1 MRLLTYYRRTVFLFL
16 CGMIPAFCGAQVTY
30 PARPVR
36 IVVPFTPGGIND
48 FAARAIAV
56 RLGESLGQP
65 VVIDNRPSAGG
76 VVGTEYVAQS
86 APDGY
91 TLVAGSIG
99 THAIN
104 ENLYAKLSYRTLRD
118 FLPITTLLDAPNL
131 VVVHPSLPVR
141 SIGDLITL
149 ARRQPGKINYGS
161 AGSGTA
167 THLSA
172 ELFKSMTS
180 VDIVHVPYRGAA
192 PSVVDLISGEL
203 GVIFST
209 MPSSLAH
216 VRSGRLRPVA
226 VTGSRR
232 SKVIPGVPTIDESG
246 VQGYEFYG
254 WVGLFA
260 PIKTPPEVISRLYG
274 DTAVI
279 LRTVDMRERFIDQGG
294 EPGGLAPLQFTNFIK
309 NEIAKWG
316 KVIRF
321 AGIRQE

>member
-1 MRLLTYYRRTVFLFL
+1 
-16 CGMIPAFCGAQVTY
+16 MIPAFCGAQVSY
-30 PARPVR
+30 PARPIR

-48 FAARAIAV
+48 FAARAISV

-104 ENLYAKLSYRTLRD
+104 ESLYAKLSYRTLRD

-141 SIGDLITL
+141 SIGDLIAL

-167 THLSA
+167 THLAA

-232 SKVIPGVPTIDESG
+232 SKVILGVPTIDESG

-260 PIKTPPEVISRLYG
+260 PIKTPPEVISRLYA

-279 LRTVDMRERFIDQGG
+279 LRTVDIRERFIDQGG
-294 EPGGLAPLQFTNFIK
+294 EPGGLAPIQFTNFIK
-309 NEIAKWG
+309 NEIVKWG